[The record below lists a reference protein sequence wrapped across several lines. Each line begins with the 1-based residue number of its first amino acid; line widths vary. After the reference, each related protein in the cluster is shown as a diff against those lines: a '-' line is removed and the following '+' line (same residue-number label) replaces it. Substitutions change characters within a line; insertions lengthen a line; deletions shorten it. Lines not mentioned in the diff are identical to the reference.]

1 MSILL
6 SWHITILIYNWAV
19 NFIPNKYPNS
29 NNRPFGA
36 LFFRTLNWTSNKSP
50 HLLTDGWGEGEAP
63 IGISRDAGIVPGLWT
78 VMGAGEAICGTGG
91 GAAAI
96 RGMVGCGKGCETS
109 VKGTPVKQ
117 HTVDG
122 QNPKAN
128 RLGCINNRIFTIST
142 GAGFLPSICYSLQ
155 FTFVYI
161 NQLHRHVEL
170 YTTDMSDIMCVIES

>member
-1 MSILL
+1 MVSTHLKSISQTGSSPRVGVNIKHFWNHHLVWNFSWLMFLCKINQLHQQLGFKQIIGILL
-6 SWHITILIYNWAV
+6 SWHIIIPIYNWVV
-19 NFIPNKYPNS
+19 NYSSPANTPT
-29 NNRPFGA
+29 P
-36 LFFRTLNWTSNKSP
+36 P

-122 QNPKAN
+122 QKSQGQP
-128 RLGCINNRIFTIST
+128 LGM
-142 GAGFLPSICYSLQ
+142 
-155 FTFVYI
+155 
-161 NQLHRHVEL
+161 HK
-170 YTTDMSDIMCVIES
+170 